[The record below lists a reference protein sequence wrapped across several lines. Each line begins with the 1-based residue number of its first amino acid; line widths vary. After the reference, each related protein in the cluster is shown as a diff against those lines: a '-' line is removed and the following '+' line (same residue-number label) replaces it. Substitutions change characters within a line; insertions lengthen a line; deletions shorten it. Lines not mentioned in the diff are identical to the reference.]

1 VDEVEKCEG
10 EARVNNR
17 KGKLIFFY
25 EWEITLKWRGFA
37 NGKDTEVKG
46 KIEIPNLSE
55 EHEDLKDV
63 DVDVSI
69 TTKGDGDHLLKDML
83 RKGPGADK
91 IRAQLA
97 AYIAALRFEYSQG
110 LILPKKGAADN
121 NAAPTAASKVNLN
134 ISNKVKGLDLK
145 NLDIGGCKVEL
156 ADLEVQETMKCTGQE
171 LYNALTQRD
180 MIQIFTGA
188 AANMEEEAA
197 EGKEFQMLSGNI
209 TGVFIELVPFT
220 KIVQQWRLK
229 SWPHGVF
236 SRVEMTIK
244 QTEDDTKITVKQTG
258 VPVKELETTKLGW
271 TRYYFEAMKRTF
283 GFGAT
288 LY

>member
-1 VDEVEKCEG
+1 MG
-10 EARVNNR
+10 
-17 KGKLIFFY
+17 
-25 EWEITLKWRGFA
+25 
-37 NGKDTEVKG
+37 
-46 KIEIPNLSE
+46 
-55 EHEDLKDV
+55 
-63 DVDVSI
+63 
-69 TTKGDGDHLLKDML
+69 
-83 RKGPGADK
+83 
-91 IRAQLA
+91 
-97 AYIAALRFEYSQG
+97 
-110 LILPKKGAADN
+110 
-121 NAAPTAASKVNLN
+121 
-134 ISNKVKGLDLK
+134 
-145 NLDIGGCKVEL
+145 
-156 ADLEVQETMKCTGQE
+156 EVQETMKCTGQE

-244 QTEDDTKITVKQTG
+244 QTG
-258 VPVKELETTKLGW
+258 VPVKELETTKWGW

-283 GFGAT
+283 GF
-288 LY
+288 